1 MNAESVM
8 ESLGLNYAK
17 KNGDKVTSKYLPHN
31 NYCIEPTQQDL
42 QDLGT
47 LDNSAN
53 TNRYSIYQSELE
65 IMSSDMA
72 RLKDETDA
80 LLVKERQVHA
90 HKEEYI
96 NILYKSDNNL
106 HMTTEEQN
114 ILLGMTL
121 AQLEDWCKVAIK
133 LRVESQAKK
142 INMMG
147 SRT

>member
-65 IMSSDMA
+65 IMTSDMA

-80 LLVKERQVHA
+80 LLVKE
-90 HKEEYI
+90 
-96 NILYKSDNNL
+96 
-106 HMTTEEQN
+106 
-114 ILLGMTL
+114 
-121 AQLEDWCKVAIK
+121 
-133 LRVESQAKK
+133 
-142 INMMG
+142 
-147 SRT
+147 